1 MLSFEEVN
9 ILGQI
14 LNDTF
19 GIGSTTTNATSA
31 LKSSLEGDI
40 LSVMGIEV
48 INLVD
53 YHHAEEESKK
63 SADQLDQRIDAFIR
77 EVKKSFKDEAG
88 RALKC
93 NLIKGSESTDVEI
106 INYSAY
112 SAKRSAYVRRRM
124 NFKCE

>member
-1 MLSFEEVN
+1 MLSFKEVN
-9 ILGQI
+9 ILAQI

-19 GIGSTTTNATSA
+19 GVGSTGTNATSA
-31 LKSSLEGDI
+31 IKASLEDEI

-53 YHHAEEESKK
+53 FRHSEVESKK

-77 EVKKSFKDEAG
+77 EMKKSFKEEAG

-93 NLIKGSESTDVEI
+93 NQIKGSENTELEI

-112 SAKRSAYVRRRM
+112 SSKRSAYVRRRI